1 MTEAASSEALER
13 MLAFARRTLLLS
25 LVCALLLA
33 CTSTLAGAA
42 SSATPSKKFTASL
55 TWTSFVASQTRAV
68 KLIYKFPQPSKSFSY
83 RLSKKTGSAWLPVAS
98 VTKKGNFK
106 GRKKMTVGKLFAGR
120 TIKVGY
126 YRIQLSCAGARK
138 LLSFHIVPFS
148 GRLTKK
154 SFTIAAAKSIKLT
167 YGFSK
172 PSKSFAYR
180 LSIKKGSKWQLVKS
194 AKTTK
199 KTKRLYLTGVKT
211 ASLKKLFGGKAFA
224 LGTYRLK
231 ISSAYSTRQLNFK
244 IVKSANPA
252 VGTGGSGTGSGTGN
266 GSTGGADFTI
276 SGEVGGLEPGLT
288 LPVRL
293 TLTNP
298 NSTKIYVTRLTI
310 SMSADST
317 PAGCSRDV
325 NFIVTQSDATSTN
338 PISVPA
344 KGNVTLTSAPRAPQI
359 AFLNLSTPQD
369 ICKGKSFALTFSGS
383 AHS

>member
-13 MLAFARRTLLLS
+13 MLTFTRRTLLLS

-42 SSATPSKKFTASL
+42 SSTTTSQKFSASL
-55 TWTSFVASQTRAV
+55 TWTSFVASQTRSV
-68 KLIYKFPQPSKSFSY
+68 KLIYKFPRPSKSFSY
-83 RLSKKTGSAWLPVAS
+83 QLSKKTGSAWLPVAS

-106 GRKKMTVGKLFAGR
+106 GRKRMTVGKLFAGR
-120 TIKVGY
+120 TVKVGKY
-126 YRIQLSCAGARK
+126 HVALSCADGRK

-154 SFTIAAAKSIKLT
+154 SFTVAAAKSVRLI

-180 LSIKKGSKWQLVKS
+180 LSIKKGSKWRLVKN

-199 KTKRLYLTGVKT
+199 NTRRLYLTGVKT
-211 ASLKKLFGGKAFA
+211 ARLKKLFGGKKIV
-224 LGTYRLK
+224 LGSYRLK

-244 IVKSANPA
+244 VVKSADPA
-252 VGTGGSGTGSGTGN
+252 VSTGGSGSGSGS
-266 GSTGGADFTI
+266 GSTAGADFTI
-276 SGEVGGLEPGLT
+276 SGGVSGLEPGLT
-288 LPVRL
+288 MPIEL

-298 NSTKIYVTRLTI
+298 NSSKIYVTHLAV
-310 SMSADST
+310 SMAADST
-317 PAGCSRDV
+317 PSGCDRDT
-325 NFIVTQSDATSTN
+325 NFSPITQSNASSAN
-338 PISVPA
+338 PITVPA
-344 KGNVTLTSAPRAPQI
+344 KGKVTLTSAPRAPQI
-359 AFLNLSTPQD
+359 TFLNLSTPQD
-369 ICKGKSFALTFSGS
+369 VCKDKSFVLTFSGS